1 MKKPWVSRATYAKN
15 IAAVRLAVQHIE
27 HLFLGRLAGRV
38 SFRPVV
44 SGALATLALE
54 HIFGVVQMPVL
65 ACHNIIDH
73 PRLEVDQ
80 HRAGDIVVVVRL
92 VKEHVFAVVCT
103 LLLLRAAQR
112 AILRD
117 TVLLTQTLPEL

>member
-1 MKKPWVSRATYAKN
+1 
-15 IAAVRLAVQHIE
+15 
-27 HLFLGRLAGRV
+27 
-38 SFRPVV
+38 
-44 SGALATLALE
+44 
-54 HIFGVVQMPVL
+54 MPVL
-65 ACHNIIDH
+65 ARHDIIND

-80 HRAGDIVVVVRL
+80 NRAGDIVIVVRL